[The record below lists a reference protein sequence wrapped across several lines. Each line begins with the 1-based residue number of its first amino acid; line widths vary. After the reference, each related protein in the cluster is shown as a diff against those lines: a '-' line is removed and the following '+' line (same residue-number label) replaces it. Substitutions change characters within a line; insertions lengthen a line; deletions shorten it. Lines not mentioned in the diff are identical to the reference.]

1 MRSNT
6 LLIIGG
12 TGFFGNSILK
22 YISNSKSL
30 KKKFK
35 KIIIISR
42 KRFQKFDYI
51 KKLKKNYKIV
61 KINSDISKV
70 KKLPLVDYVIYAA
83 ILKNYKNDYLAVKNY
98 TNLATRYHKQSRILY
113 VSSGAVYGVQKKNKG
128 IKEDYLNFNKKI
140 NFKRGYKNSYANSKF
155 KSEKLFK
162 KLGTSGIKV
171 TIARCFTF
179 VGEFLPLNSKFIIG
193 NFIKNILNKK
203 KITISA
209 NYQICRSYMY
219 SDDLVKWLL
228 KILNHSS
235 TSCPTYNVG
244 SDNIVSLQRLAQILA
259 QKYNL
264 EKSIPK
270 SSNKIVDRYIP
281 CINKATK
288 VLKLRNNF
296 DSIQAVIKAIKLIQ
310 NEKK

>member
-22 YISNSKSL
+22 YISNSKYL
-30 KKKFK
+30 KKKL
-35 KIIIISR
+35 R
-42 KRFQKFDYI
+42 
-51 KKLKKNYKIV
+51 
-61 KINSDISKV
+61 
-70 KKLPLVDYVIYAA
+70 LVDYVIYAA

-98 TNLATRYHKQSRILY
+98 TNFATKYNKNSRILY
-113 VSSGAVYGVQKKNKG
+113 VSSGTVYGVQKKIKG
-128 IKEDYLNFNKKI
+128 FKEDYLNFGKKV
-140 NFKRGYKNSYANSKF
+140 NFKRSYKNSYANSKL

-162 KLGTSGIKV
+162 KLGTTGIKV
-171 TIARCFTF
+171 SIARCFTF

-209 NYQICRSYMY
+209 NYPIYRSYMY

-228 KILNHSS
+228 KILNHSNI
-235 TSCPTYNVG
+235 SCPTYSVG
-244 SDNIVSLQRLAQILA
+244 SDNMVSIQRIAQVLA

-264 EKSIPK
+264 EKSMPK
-270 SSNKIVDRYIP
+270 LSNKNIDNYVP
-281 CINKATK
+281 CINNAKI
-288 VLKLRNNF
+288 LKLRNKF
-296 DSIQAVIKAIKLIQ
+296 TSMQAVIKTIKLIK